1 MNPESE
7 VLSPESIKNNRIVKV
22 FVVVL
27 FAMFALFACSSNK
40 QSLKLADDR
49 SYEASLFRQNCA
61 ICHGFEGEGKDIGGK
76 MSANLR
82 FSQKTEDEMYQ
93 QIANGG
99 NGMLPF
105 KYQLSEQNIKSLAK
119 FIKEKLPYKQQK

>member
-1 MNPESE
+1 VFTCN
-7 VLSPESIKNNRIVKV
+7 LSAVGISRLLKSFSV
-22 FVVVL
+22 FTFV
-27 FAMFALFACSSNK
+27 FFGIFACANK
-40 QSLKLADDR
+40 QGTLKIADDR

-82 FSQKTEDEMYQ
+82 LSQKTEEEMFQ
-93 QIANGG
+93 QISNGG

-105 KYQLSEQNIKSLAK
+105 RYQLQEKDIRSLAK
-119 FIKEKLPYKQQK
+119 YIKKGLHPDQ

>member
-1 MNPESE
+1 VFRGKWS
-7 VLSPESIKNNRIVKV
+7 VVSFSRLLKSFTIAV
-22 FVVVL
+22 FVL
-27 FAMFALFACSSNK
+27 FMIFACSDKK
-40 QSLKLADDR
+40 QPLKIADDR
-49 SYEASLFRQNCA
+49 SYESSLFRQNCA

-105 KYQLSEQNIKSLAK
+105 KYQLTEKDIKSLAK
-119 FIKEKLPYKQQK
+119 FIKVKLPNNQ

>member
-1 MNPESE
+1 
-7 VLSPESIKNNRIVKV
+7 VFIGKLS
-22 FVVVL
+22 VVSFSRL
-27 FAMFALFACSSNK
+27 LKGFTIFAFALFGEFACSNK
-40 QSLKLADDR
+40 QGTLKISDDR

-82 FSQKTEDEMYQ
+82 FSQKTEEEMYQ

-105 KYQLSEQNIKSLAK
+105 KYQLSEKDIRSLAK
-119 FIKEKLPYKQQK
+119 FIKVKLPNN

>member
-1 MNPESE
+1 VSSGKWS
-7 VLSPESIKNNRIVKV
+7 VVSFSRLLKSFTIVG
-22 FVVVL
+22 FVL
-27 FAMFALFACSSNK
+27 FAIFACSSSK
-40 QSLKLADDR
+40 QHLKIADDR

-82 FSQKTEDEMYQ
+82 LSQKTEEEMFQ

-105 KYQLSEQNIKSLAK
+105 KYQLSEKNIKSLAR
-119 FIKEKLPYKQQK
+119 FIKEKLPNNQ

>member
-1 MNPESE
+1 MFGGKWS
-7 VLSPESIKNNRIVKV
+7 
-22 FVVVL
+22 VVSFSRLLKSFTIAGFVL
-27 FAMFALFACSSNK
+27 FAIFACSNNK
-40 QSLKLADDR
+40 QTLKIADDR

-105 KYQLSEQNIKSLAK
+105 KYQLSEKNIRSLAK
-119 FIKEKLPYKQQK
+119 FIKEKLPNKQ

>member
-1 MNPESE
+1 MSPESA
-7 VLSPESIKNNRIVKV
+7 VLSPESMKSNRIVKV

-27 FAMFALFACSSNK
+27 FAMLTVFACSSSK
-40 QSLKLADDR
+40 QPLKIADDR

-82 FSQKTEDEMYQ
+82 FSQKSEEEMYQ
-93 QIANGG
+93 QISNGG

-105 KYQLSEQNIKSLAK
+105 KYQLSEKNIRSLTK
-119 FIKEKLPYKQQK
+119 FIKEKLPNKQ

>member
-1 MNPESE
+1 VSIGKWSVVSFSRLLKSFAIFAF
-7 VLSPESIKNNRIVKV
+7 VL
-22 FVVVL
+22 FVV
-27 FAMFALFACSSNK
+27 FACSNR
-40 QSLKLADDR
+40 QGTLKISDDR

-82 FSQKTEDEMYQ
+82 LSQKTEEEMFE

-105 KYQLSEQNIKSLAK
+105 RYQLQEKDIRSLAK
-119 FIKEKLPYKQQK
+119 YIKQGLHPNQ